1 MILVSLNVRKTEN
14 SAGWTTYG
22 TFLVA
27 AVVILYF
34 CLGPATP
41 GLLAQALPELPPLTF
56 ENFGPAIR
64 EQAQKAYNEAR
75 ARPRDAEANGRLG
88 MVLQTYEQYELA
100 ATLYERA
107 RSLAPAEF
115 RWLYYWAIVQ
125 ASLGK
130 QAEATAALKEAVRR
144 RPDYLPAQV
153 RLADLLLAAGQM
165 GESQLLYEAALQ
177 KTPGSVFAHY
187 GLGRIK
193 AAGRDLA
200 AAVEHFRRA
209 CELSPHY
216 GAAHYA
222 LAMAY
227 RDLGQTDQARE
238 HFALHQKDSLTR
250 PALDDPLLNT
260 VMELNVGVFERLK
273 KAANFEAE
281 GNLEQAAAEYERAL
295 EVNPRLAQANVNL
308 ISVYAKLGQA
318 EKAEKRYRLAVEVSP
333 DLAEAH
339 YNFGVLLTNQGRYRE
354 AASAFQRSLEINPF
368 DADAHHNYGVM
379 LEREGRLAEA
389 TEHYRAAIANRPNF
403 RLAHFNLGRML
414 VHQGKNAEAINHF
427 LNTLSPEDEST
438 PRFMYALAAAYARG
452 GDLDNAIQY
461 ARGARRRALALGQ
474 TELLALIER
483 DLRIL
488 EQSK

>member
-1 MILVSLNVRKTEN
+1 MCSVSQSRLRV
-14 SAGWTTYG
+14 
-22 TFLVA
+22 LA

-41 GLLAQALPELPPLTF
+41 GLLAQALPELPPLTV
-56 ENFGPAIR
+56 ENFGPAVR
-64 EQAQKAYNEAR
+64 GQAQKAYNEAR

-115 RWLYYWAIVQ
+115 RWLFFWAIVQ

-130 QAEATAALKEAVRR
+130 RTEATAALKEAMGR
-144 RPDYLPAQV
+144 RPDHLPAQV
-153 RLADLLLAAGQM
+153 RLADLLLAACQM
-165 GESQLLYEAALQ
+165 GESQRLYQAILQ

-193 AAGRDLA
+193 VAGRDLA

-222 LAMAY
+222 LASAY
-227 RDLGQTDQARE
+227 RDLGQTAQASE

-250 PALDDPLLNT
+250 PALDDPLLDA
-260 VMELNVGVFERLK
+260 VMELNVGSTEPLK
-273 KAANFEAE
+273 KATNFEAE
-281 GNLEQAAAEYERAL
+281 GQLEQAAVEYERAL
-295 EVNPRLAQANVNL
+295 EINPKLANANVNL
-308 ISVYAKLGQA
+308 IIVYAKLGQVV
-318 EKAEKRYRLAVEVSP
+318 KAEKRYRLAVEINP
-333 DLAEAH
+333 NLAEAH
-339 YNFGVLLTNQGRYRE
+339 YHFGVLLTKQARYE
-354 AASAFQRSLEINPF
+354 EDASAFQRSLEINPF
-368 DADAHHNYGVM
+368 YAESHHNYGVL
-379 LEREGRLAEA
+379 LEREGWFAEA
-389 TEHYRAAIANRPNF
+389 TEQCGAAERK
-403 RLAHFNLGRML
+403 
-414 VHQGKNAEAINHF
+414 QAE
-427 LNTLSPEDEST
+427 LP
-438 PRFMYALAAAYARG
+438 AR
-452 GDLDNAIQY
+452 
-461 ARGARRRALALGQ
+461 
-474 TELLALIER
+474 IER

>member
-27 AVVILYF
+27 AVFIFYF
-34 CLGPATP
+34 CLAPATP
-41 GLLAQALPELPPLTF
+41 GLLAQTIPPLPPLTV

-107 RSLAPAEF
+107 RYLAPAEF

-130 QAEATAALKEAVRR
+130 QAEATAALKEAVGR

-153 RLADLLLAAGQM
+153 TLADLLLAAGQM
-165 GESQLLYEAALQ
+165 GESQRLYEAVLQ

-222 LAMAY
+222 LASAY
-227 RDLGQTDQARE
+227 RDLGQTAQASE

-250 PALDDPLLNT
+250 PLLDDPLLNA
-260 VMELNVGVFERLK
+260 VAELNIGSAEILK
-273 KAANFEAE
+273 KATSFDAE
-281 GNLEQAAAEYERAL
+281 GQLEQAAVEYERAL
-295 EVNPRLAQANVNL
+295 KINPKLANANVNL
-308 ISVYAKLGQA
+308 IIIYAKL
-318 EKAEKRYRLAVEVSP
+318 EKAEKRYRLAVEINP
-333 DLAEAH
+333 NLAEAH
-339 YNFGVLLTNQGRYRE
+339 YNFGVLLTKQARYEE

-368 DADAHHNYGVM
+368 YAESHHNYGVL
-379 LEREGRLAEA
+379 LEREGRFAEA

-403 RLAHFNLGRML
+403 RMAHFNLGRML
-414 VHQGKNAEAINHF
+414 IHQGETAEAVKHF
-427 LNTLSPEDEST
+427 LNTLTPEDEDT
-438 PRFMYALAAAYARG
+438 PRFMYALAAAYVRI
-452 GDLDNAIQY
+452 GDREHAIQY
-461 ARGARRRALALGQ
+461 ARGARQRAIERKQ

-488 EQSK
+488 EQDK

>member
-1 MILVSLNVRKTEN
+1 MCSVSQSRLR
-14 SAGWTTYG
+14 G
-22 TFLVA
+22 LM
-27 AVVILYF
+27 AVVILYT

-41 GLLAQALPELPPLTF
+41 RLLAQDLPALPPLTV

-107 RSLAPAEF
+107 RALAPADF

-130 QAEATAALKEAVRR
+130 QAEATAALKEAVKRK
-144 RPDYLPAQV
+144 PDYLPAQV

-165 GESQLLYEAALQ
+165 GESQQLYEAALQ
-177 KTPGSVFAHY
+177 KPPGSVFAHY

-193 AAGRDLA
+193 AAERDLA

-209 CELSPHY
+209 CELSPHF

-222 LAMAY
+222 LALAY

-250 PALDDPLLNT
+250 PALDDPLLNS
-260 VMELNVGVFERLK
+260 VMELNVGAFERLK

-281 GNLEQAAAEYERAL
+281 GNLEQAAAEYEGAL
-295 EVNPRLAQANVNL
+295 KINAKLAQAQANL
-308 ISVYAKLGQA
+308 ISV
-318 EKAEKRYRLAVEVSP
+318 
-333 DLAEAH
+333 
-339 YNFGVLLTNQGRYRE
+339 
-354 AASAFQRSLEINPF
+354 
-368 DADAHHNYGVM
+368 
-379 LEREGRLAEA
+379 
-389 TEHYRAAIANRPNF
+389 
-403 RLAHFNLGRML
+403 
-414 VHQGKNAEAINHF
+414 
-427 LNTLSPEDEST
+427 
-438 PRFMYALAAAYARG
+438 
-452 GDLDNAIQY
+452 
-461 ARGARRRALALGQ
+461 
-474 TELLALIER
+474 
-483 DLRIL
+483 
-488 EQSK
+488 